1 LEVPRLIEHGMVTSL
16 DNPRGGVE
24 IDNVE
29 VGCCISKE
37 DTGEVLLVQFTL
49 LRASLLHANPGS
61 ETLEMGEVG
70 LVAIPTFVGSGA
82 GSRVHEAVVEVD
94 CVE

>member
-1 LEVPRLIEHGMVTSL
+1 MVASL
-16 DNPRGGVE
+16 DDARGGVK
-24 IDNVE
+24 IDNDE
-29 VGCCISKE
+29 VGCRISKE
-37 DTGEVLLVQFTL
+37 DTGEGILVQFTP

-70 LVAIPTFVGSGA
+70 LAAIPTFVGSGA
-82 GSRVHEAVVEVD
+82 SSRVHEAVVEVD